1 MNIHVI
7 QYLSFLYRVIMIR
20 CDDFKNK
27 YNWIV
32 SGGPNINGHRFVKP
46 TSAIQVHVEKLY
58 RIQGMFGLFDL
69 LLKLILSRKL
79 HVKLMKYWA
88 LKTFKLPYK
97 HCVNLICV
105 KSLPTW

>member
-27 YNWIV
+27 YDWIV

-46 TSAIQVHVEKLY
+46 TSAIQVHVENY
-58 RIQGMFGLFDL
+58 T
-69 LLKLILSRKL
+69 
-79 HVKLMKYWA
+79 V
-88 LKTFKLPYK
+88 YK
-97 HCVNLICV
+97 ECLVCSTYFWN
-105 KSLPTW
+105 